1 MPELVPGLVEHAP
14 VRPVHEPVV
23 VIGIRVGEVDEVRVQ
38 AVLLARRL
46 DRLLER
52 TEAPAERHLRLVAEA
67 LVVEHEHG
75 VLLERVEDPPER
87 HLVEGRREVDARDA
101 RAETGMDR
109 GDRHAGRRV
118 SHAYASL
125 GGA

>member
-1 MPELVPGLVEHAP
+1 M
-14 VRPVHEPVV
+14 
-23 VIGIRVGEVDEVRVQ
+23 IGIRVGEVDEVRVQ
-38 AVLLARRL
+38 AVLPARRL

-52 TEAPAERHLRLVAEA
+52 TEAPAEHHLRLVAEA

-87 HLVEGRREVDARDA
+87 YLVEGRREVDARDA